1 MSTPDREVWDS
12 VRAHLREQHHD
23 VWRHWFTE
31 LEPLGVAGGS
41 FALRAHS
48 EYHRDYLRTDCLDA
62 FLDAVRTATGQ
73 LIGVRFLGPDD
84 AWETPKAT
92 RRGAEAKRAAR
103 TPAATLDGAARSA
116 VAPVVPARKNP
127 ASERVAVGRPDSLSI
142 DPDNDFEN
150 FVVGP
155 NNRLSWAAS
164 VAVSQNPGIS
174 YNPLFIH
181 GDVGL
186 GKTHLLHSICLDIR
200 KINPD
205 TAIHY
210 VSCDAFVTH
219 FMDAVQSGEMSGF
232 RHEFRDVDVLVID
245 DIHFL
250 TGRERTQEEFF
261 HTFNSLFQANKQ
273 IILSSDAAPEEIP
286 DLEDRLVS
294 RFKWGLVAKIE
305 PPSYETRVLI
315 LKKKAALRGIE
326 LPNDCAEHVARCV
339 TTNIRELEGAILKL
353 SAHAAVDKRP
363 VDITLTRE
371 IIGEPKNELSSGPT
385 IDGIIQT
392 VTDFYHVKRTE
403 VLGKRRHKSVSLPR
417 QVCMYFARTRTRHS
431 LEEIGAHFGGRDHT
445 TVMHA
450 VRTIDT
456 RRNDDEEFAKVL
468 VSLEDRLH

>member
-1 MSTPDREVWDS
+1 MPTPDREVWEA
-12 VRAHLREQHHD
+12 VRTHLREQHPD
-23 VWRHWFTE
+23 VCRHWFSE
-31 LEPLGVAGGS
+31 LEPLGIRGGA

-48 EYHRDYLRTDCLDA
+48 ELHRDYLRRDCLDA
-62 FLDAVRTATGQ
+62 FNDAVSTTTGQ
-73 LIGVRFLGPDD
+73 LVGVRFLGPDD
-84 AWETPKAT
+84 AWEPEKPTRKTSPAPKPEALKSET
-92 RRGAEAKRAAR
+92 TVPPMVPPRRN
-103 TPAATLDGAARSA
+103 
-116 VAPVVPARKNP
+116 NP
-127 ASERVAVGRPDSLSI
+127 ASERFGPDRPDSLPI
-142 DPDNDFEN
+142 NPDYDFDN

-155 NNRLSWAAS
+155 NNRLGHAAS
-164 VAVSQNPGIS
+164 VAVSQNPGYA

-186 GKTHLLHSICLDIR
+186 GKTHLLQSICIDVR
-200 KINPD
+200 RHQAD
-205 TAIHY
+205 AVIHY

-219 FMDAVQSGEMSGF
+219 FMDAVQSGEMSSF

-250 TGRERTQEEFF
+250 AGRERTQEEFF
-261 HTFNSLFQANKQ
+261 HTFNSLYQANKQ

-305 PPSYETRVLI
+305 PPSYETRVAI
-315 LKKKAALRGIE
+315 LHSKSRLRGIE
-326 LPNDCAEHVARCV
+326 LPTDAAEHVARCV
-339 TTNIRELEGAILKL
+339 ATNIRELEGAIVKL
-353 SAHAAVDKRP
+353 QMHASVEGKPIDLE
-363 VDITLTRE
+363 LTRR
-371 IIGEPKNELSSGPT
+371 IIGEPVSDLSSGPT

-392 VTDFYHVKRTE
+392 VTDYYHVKRTE

-450 VRTIDT
+450 VRTIDSK
-456 RRNDDEEFAKVL
+456 RDQDQEFAKVL
-468 VSLEDRLH
+468 SGLEERLS